1 MGADRNLWTIRRIL
15 AWTEGYFEEK
25 EIDSPRLTAEILLS
39 HALSIKRL
47 DLYLQHDRPLNRD
60 ELAAFRQLIERR
72 GDREPVAYITGTKGF
87 WESEFTVAP
96 GVLIPRPDTE
106 VLVEQALE
114 FLARKNISMGRVLEL
129 GVGSGAVIISI
140 AKANPGLYCFATDIS
155 LIPLEV
161 AAFNVK
167 QELELPNLSF
177 VAGSWFSPFNGRA
190 KFDLIVSNPPYIPT
204 GDIQGLQPEVSRFE
218 PSLALDGGEDGLDCI
233 RLIMA
238 KACDHLVPGGVLL
251 METGSGQRR
260 GVEKIFKECPGFSTV
275 EFFNDYAGLHRVV
288 RLGKKDC
295 Q

>member
-1 MGADRNLWTIRRIL
+1 MGADRDLWTIRRIL